1 MPELTPGSRWASQVC
16 TTEVI
21 VVRAP
26 DGDVDLECG
35 ASPVVAAG
43 GSGPDGSPDAGAAD
57 GSLLGKR
64 YVDGDDTLE
73 LLCTK
78 PGDGSLGVG
87 GTLLGLKEAKPL
99 PASD

>member
-1 MPELTPGSRWASQVC
+1 MAELTPGSRWASQVC

-26 DGDVDLECG
+26 GGGIDLECG
-35 ASPVVAAG
+35 GSPMAAPG
-43 GSGPDGSPDAGAAD
+43 EGDPNGSPDPAAAD
-57 GSLLGKR
+57 GSQLGKR
-64 YVDGDDTLE
+64 YVNDDDTLE
-73 LLCTK
+73 ILCTK

>member
-21 VVRAP
+21 IVRAP

-35 ASPVVAAG
+35 GSPVVPVGEGGPNGPPDAEAAG
-43 GSGPDGSPDAGAAD
+43 

-78 PGDGSLGVG
+78 PGDGSLGAG
-87 GTLLGLKEAKPL
+87 GTLLDLKDAKPL